1 MVVYL
6 DKKTGNYHST
16 NTFNLGRPISVSM
29 NPNPNLPLT
38 SGNALK
44 PVLQAQLP
52 YNTGETNKANYTLPL
67 IIGGVLLTFLIYKNN

>member
-6 DKKTGNYHST
+6 DKKTGMYHST

-29 NPNPNLPLT
+29 NPNPNLPL
-38 SGNALK
+38 SGIALK

-52 YNTGETNKANYTLPL
+52 YNTGETNKTNYTVPL
-67 IIGGVLLTFLIYKNN
+67 IIGGVLLTFLICNNN